1 MDEEEMNL
9 FSLENLEELVESL
22 VLESIRETYGPVLVG
37 DGEEARKQNALSS
50 EIEDLHLRAPKKKE
64 KNIDDDDK
72 EIDEEEEVKLTA
84 STSEKEEENK
94 PKVEFTKEL
103 PDVIEV
109 EQIIDTLNLI
119 RSGPSLKD
127 EGLLERFSEYF
138 GALSSS
144 EKIALLG
151 FLDGIS
157 QVIVGGVAGT
167 DAQTP
172 ESAPFNVD
180 MESNPKQKRQDS
192 VKSVEKVSVKTQN
205 VSNNQAA
212 GTNAPIIV
220 GEVADKTLILDKLRV
235 MR

>member
-1 MDEEEMNL
+1 MSLLNL
-9 FSLENLEELVESL
+9 DNLEELVESL
-22 VLESIRETYGPVLVG
+22 VRESIKETYGPVLVG
-37 DGEEARKQNALSS
+37 DDEEVRKQNSVSS
-50 EIEDLHLRAPKKKE
+50 EIEDLHLRAPNKPE
-64 KNIDDDDK
+64 KNIDDNKD
-72 EIDEEEEVKLTA
+72 IDEEEEVTLT
-84 STSEKEEENK
+84 TSQSSEEKEENK

-138 GALSSS
+138 GALSGS

-172 ESAPFNVD
+172 DSAPFNVE
-180 MESNPKQKRQDS
+180 MESNPQQKRQDT
-192 VKSVEKVSVKTQN
+192 VKSVEKVSVKTKN
-205 VSNNQAA
+205 VSNQTAA
-212 GTNAPIIV
+212 GTETPIIV
-220 GEVADKTLILDKLRV
+220 GEVADKTLILNKLRV
-235 MR
+235 LL